1 MKYNFVEQYVTL
13 SNPFLS
19 DYPPSEVSE
28 VVYDS
33 FEAYDSRKN
42 AKFAKLQRKTK

>member
-19 DYPPSEVSE
+19 DYPHSE

-33 FEAYDSRKN
+33 FEAYDARKN
-42 AKFAKLQRKTK
+42 AKFVKLQRKTK